1 MTDLSGDALVIY
13 EFVTD
18 RPLRHSL
25 VLRMHTSMRA
35 STKDLDLS
43 RRIMLHHS
51 SLVEHMVVVVDC
63 KQYGKKHPSLS
74 KFINLVCFFW
84 PSWRQRV
91 VIQRALLS
99 TALEHLLL

>member
-43 RRIMLHHS
+43 RRIML
-51 SLVEHMVVVVDC
+51 
-63 KQYGKKHPSLS
+63 
-74 KFINLVCFFW
+74 FINLVCFFW